1 MGLFGDLRR
10 GLKPA
15 AVKQGLAA
23 SREALKGANAG
34 PTEEQLSSLTP
45 AQRAEYEA
53 NMARVAEAEDV
64 ARAEH
69 RQSVER
75 ELARRALYGPAGEYV
90 YGALPDADFGTPT
103 LEGELQKSKEQLK
116 DVLRNPLG
124 THQPPAPTGAAA
136 LSGDRA
142 EQAAAERAGRDAA
155 REPYVARDRPPLSF
169 VRLATRQKT
178 QVEEVAAY
186 LGSSGLA
193 GRPDLVYGVY
203 RVPDHIDSGR
213 VILGGGSRVV
223 EWDIV
228 HAASEIASSE
238 PAMGAFFEADERWVA
253 RREGEPAV
261 LDEDLA
267 LEYLA
272 RAGIGPDRCLGVA
285 RSLEI
290 AHRGHDGASYTIARV
305 TGVHA
310 FHPGGLGAGVFEAL
324 RSERPLAAA
333 PREGVHF
340 EVLNWR
346 AIARAIRPESHRRD
360 PIPSP
365 FPYLPGTPQE
375 LLRAYVEV
383 VGLRPAD
390 SYSAQVTEDDARDIS
405 GVSRKG
411 IVTMGTNRGE
421 KQPCADGEER
431 PRLVGGSRVVV
442 AYRDRPEYAKGRE
455 RWSAYGRDVL
465 EAALSH
471 GTDVRAPVV
480 GPDFLERGVV
490 GRLSKVAGEVYE
502 FIEGLPGDPFE
513 DIPPYRYCWPPA
525 R

>member
-1 MGLFGDLRR
+1 VFRDLAR
-10 GLKPA
+10 GLKPS

-23 SREALKGANAG
+23 SREVLKGGYAG
-34 PTEEQLSSLTP
+34 PTEEQLASLTP

-53 NMARVAEAEDV
+53 NMAQVAEAEDLV
-64 ARAEH
+64 RDEH

-90 YGALPDADFGTPT
+90 YGAVPEAEFETPT
-103 LEGELQKSKEQLK
+103 LAGELQKSKAQLK
-116 DVLRNPLG
+116 DVLRNPLN
-124 THQPPAPTGAAA
+124 TRPPPPPPTGTAT
-136 LSGDRA
+136 LPGDRSA
-142 EQAAAERAGRDAA
+142 QAAAERAARDAA

-213 VILGGGSRVV
+213 VILGSGSRVV

-228 HAASEIASSE
+228 HAAGDLAPSE
-238 PAMGAFFEADERWVA
+238 PATGAFFKADERWA
-253 RREGEPAV
+253 IRREGEPAV

-272 RAGIGPDRCLGVA
+272 RADIGPERCLGVA

-290 AHRGHDGASYTIARV
+290 SQRGAEGATHTISRV

-333 PREGVHF
+333 PREGVHV

-346 AIARAIRPESHRRD
+346 AIARAIRPESHRRE

-375 LLRAYVEV
+375 LLRAYIEV

-442 AYRDRPEYAKGRE
+442 AYRDRPEYAEGRG
-455 RWSAYGRDVL
+455 RWATYERDVL

-471 GTDVRAPVV
+471 GTGVRSPVV
-480 GPDFLERGVV
+480 GQDFLERGVA
-490 GRLSKVAGEVYE
+490 GRLFNVAGEIYDFV
-502 FIEGLPGDPFE
+502 EGVGDDPFE
-513 DIPPYRYCWPPA
+513 DIPPHRYCWPPA